1 MKDKKKSM
9 NDEETDNPQTDF
21 FSRFAN
27 TKNSKYDDKLAGK
40 ITIVKELDT
49 RINVP
54 DIFEDIEKNNLSFF
68 RFFIWCEIRR
78 NVYISPFTL
87 KSAINPKWKRIF
99 CIYVYLLLQYF
110 WNVIFLTFVERSG
123 MSMTFKMFTMHI
135 PQIFVA
141 SVCFYPIIWFFRVD
155 TPTKILLLNTLRSS
169 EQMKLIYEWK
179 QMKKRQRR
187 KLIFGLIV
195 SGIIW
200 FISFY
205 FSFNYCSVMYLSRK
219 TYILTFITG
228 ILMDLIVYEGL
239 TNLFLSILY
248 SSKGAHVTPLFKK
261 FFNIRSYRNC
271 M

>member
-1 MKDKKKSM
+1 
-9 NDEETDNPQTDF
+9 
-21 FSRFAN
+21 
-27 TKNSKYDDKLAGK
+27 
-40 ITIVKELDT
+40 
-49 RINVP
+49 
-54 DIFEDIEKNNLSFF
+54 
-68 RFFIWCEIRR
+68 
-78 NVYISPFTL
+78 
-87 KSAINPKWKRIF
+87 
-99 CIYVYLLLQYF
+99 
-110 WNVIFLTFVERSG
+110 
-123 MSMTFKMFTMHI
+123 MTFKMFTMHI

-187 KLIFGLIV
+187 KLIFGLII
-195 SGIIW
+195 SGIVW

-248 SSKGAHVTPLFKK
+248 SFKGVHVGNAFKK
-261 FFNIRSYRNC
+261 YFNIRSYRNC